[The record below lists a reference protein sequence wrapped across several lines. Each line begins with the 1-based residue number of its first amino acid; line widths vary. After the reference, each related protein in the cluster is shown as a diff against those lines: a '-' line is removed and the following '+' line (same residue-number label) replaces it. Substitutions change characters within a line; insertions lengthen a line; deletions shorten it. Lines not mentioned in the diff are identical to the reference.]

1 MKTFFL
7 SFLIVSV
14 SFTAAAQKYYPK
26 QSGNYDHTAKLFKK
40 PCVDDATGNTTT
52 DIPYCK
58 PANKFT
64 SAKGVFE
71 TMIGSTVYDAQT
83 NSAVSNRIFAYPDG
97 TKGAVW
103 TMGFGSTAYA
113 DRGTG
118 YNYFDGFS
126 WGEEPTTRIEPIRTG
141 WPSYYPLGNGELIVA
156 HDFIAGLQISQ
167 RPLKGTGDWTT
178 SFLAAP
184 AGATK
189 VSWPRVI
196 TVGNTIHILA
206 ITGVPYQGLDLAL
219 LYYRSTDGGTSWES
233 PVILP
238 GLDAASLGAGVGK
251 SFSGFGSDAYAW
263 AEPRGNTIA
272 FAVASGMGG
281 AWIMKSIDNGVTWT
295 KKTVFSV
302 PVLTD
307 APSPIMA
314 STDGAIS
321 IALDSNGDAHVV
333 FGRMFVS
340 DNDFVAAGFSYY
352 PYTDG
357 LIYWNET
364 MPELDTTQLA
374 NAEMLEDQGNLIA
387 WMKDYNG
394 NNEIDFPEVA
404 NDQFPFGLYGSS
416 LSSMGQIIIDENDKL
431 FVTYS
436 SCREDL
442 VNSGANPNVQL
453 YRHLYLTEKI
463 NDLSGWSVPRD
474 LNDDIEHSY
483 DECVFASL
491 ASNTESGFMSYL
503 NILYHID
510 PEPGTSIGADEDTP
524 GDNYVN
530 YLTVFLPVSIQSK
543 DSRQEVMI
551 SPNPASDF
559 TNVQFQLN
567 SSSKVELNV
576 YDAMG
581 KLVMSNNYGDQTTG
595 YHSFKV
601 NTNSLSGGMYLF
613 TVKTGDSQ
621 TSRRVVVE

>member
-1 MKTFFL
+1 MKTSLLLILIL
-7 SFLIVSV
+7 SF
-14 SFTAAAQKYYPK
+14 SFVASAQKYYPK
-26 QSGNYDHTAKLFKK
+26 QSSNYDHKVLLKK
-40 PCVDDATGNTTT
+40 PCVDDATGNATT

-58 PANKFT
+58 PVNKFT

-83 NSAVSNRIFAYPDG
+83 NSAVANRIFAYPDG

-118 YNYFDGFS
+118 YNYFDGTT
-126 WGEEPTTRIEPIRTG
+126 WGEEPTTRIESMRTG

-167 RPLKGTGDWTT
+167 RPLKGTGAWTT

-196 TVGNTIHILA
+196 AVGNTIHILA

-219 LYYRSTDGGTSWES
+219 LYYRSTDGGASWES

-238 GLDAASLGAGVGK
+238 GLDAASLGAGTGK

-263 AEPRGNTIA
+263 AAPRGDTIA

-281 AWIMKSIDNGVTWT
+281 AWIMKSTDNGVSWT
-295 KKTVFSV
+295 KKTVLSV

-307 APSPIMA
+307 PPSPIMA
-314 STDGAIS
+314 STDGSIS
-321 IALDSNGDAHVV
+321 VALDSKGDAHVV

-340 DNDFVAAGFSYY
+340 DNDFVAAGYSYY

-357 LIYWNET
+357 LIYWNES

-374 NAEMLEDQGNLIA
+374 NTEMLEDQGNLIA

-394 NNEIDFPEVA
+394 NNVIDFPEVG

-442 VNSGANPNVQL
+442 VNSGANPNAQL

-463 NDLSGWSVPRD
+463 NELSGWSVPRD
-474 LNDDIEHSY
+474 LNDNIEHSY

-491 ASNTESGFMSYL
+491 ASNTEGGIFSYL
-503 NILYHID
+503 NILYHLD

-524 GDNYVN
+524 GDNYVY
-530 YLTVFLPVSIQSK
+530 YLTVASPPPAVKPSDLVQ
-543 DSRQEVMI
+543 DVMI
-551 SPNPASDF
+551 SPNPAGEF
-559 TNVQFQLN
+559 TNVQVQLN
-567 SSSKVELNV
+567 SSSKVEINI

-581 KLVMSNNYGDQTTG
+581 KLVMNNNYGGQTSGNHT
-595 YHSFKV
+595 YKV
-601 NTNSLSGGMYLF
+601 NTSSLTSGMYLF
-613 TVKTGDSQ
+613 SVKTGSSQ
-621 TSRRVVVE
+621 ISRKVVVE